1 MQPTQTLNEASWQRP
16 KRAVEKFELDAINS
30 SLAPDRDVAAAKSLK
45 ANEHPKMVF
54 VGQVHHN
61 DNFLMSCEEA
71 AVFLKKHPDH
81 RPVIHPY
88 LTGENLIN
96 AGHPTRW
103 IIDFGQRDMLEAMRF
118 KAAFEIVEKRV
129 MPSVLEKAK
138 RERDEVAKEIGPRQ
152 NHAKVWWQF
161 WRPRPEVIALLEKLP
176 RYIACSRVTKR
187 PIFEFVSPVIHPN
200 EALIAFT
207 FADDYSFGVLQSG
220 IHWLWFTAKCS
231 TLTERFRYTSDSV
244 FATFPWPQ
252 NPNAQQIRAVVE
264 TARALRILRRQT
276 MRDNGWSLR
285 ELYRTLETPGD
296 NKLRDAHASL
306 DTAVR
311 AAYGMNED
319 EEILAF
325 LLKLNLQLA
334 DKESKG
340 VPITPPG
347 LPATI
352 ADPREF
358 ISTDCVT
365 CPNAP
370 N

>member
-1 MQPTQTLNEASWQRP
+1 
-16 KRAVEKFELDAINS
+16 
-30 SLAPDRDVAAAKSLK
+30 
-45 ANEHPKMVF
+45 
-54 VGQVHHN
+54 
-61 DNFLMSCEEA
+61 
-71 AVFLKKHPDH
+71 
-81 RPVIHPY
+81 
-88 LTGENLIN
+88 
-96 AGHPTRW
+96 
-103 IIDFGQRDMLEAMRF
+103 
-118 KAAFEIVEKRV
+118 
-129 MPSVLEKAK
+129 
-138 RERDEVAKEIGPRQ
+138 
-152 NHAKVWWQF
+152 
-161 WRPRPEVIALLEKLP
+161 
-176 RYIACSRVTKR
+176 
-187 PIFEFVSPVIHPN
+187 
-200 EALIAFT
+200 
-207 FADDYSFGVLQSG
+207 LQSG